1 VSDQGKAKLA
11 IVQETDGEEASA
23 NLFVV
28 EGDDYKCLRARAS
41 EATNA
46 DEDSCERFLDDSGA
60 NKHLHPEPSVAA
72 SFVPRIVSVNTAD
85 GAGALKTQGVGA
97 MNLET
102 PSGCSMPGFKQVLF
116 ECCREAVFDPEA
128 GLICVF
134 DAEGMKTY
142 KAADYKCDAQPFTQ
156 DGRDSRNGLYYLTL
170 RNRVAKTTG
179 EAKERAAAQFV
190 EESPSYK
197 PLEPPAK
204 PLAPINKPLESSKN
218 SGGLTAKRLVGAE
231 DEGKTQ
237 FEALPEFVNS
247 YGVPAALLL

>member
-1 VSDQGKAKLA
+1 
-11 IVQETDGEEASA
+11 
-23 NLFVV
+23 
-28 EGDDYKCLRARAS
+28 
-41 EATNA
+41 
-46 DEDSCERFLDDSGA
+46 
-60 NKHLHPEPSVAA
+60 
-72 SFVPRIVSVNTAD
+72 
-85 GAGALKTQGVGA
+85 
-97 MNLET
+97 
-102 PSGCSMPGFKQVLF
+102 MPGFKQVLF
-116 ECCREAVFDPEA
+116 AKSAAEKLCSIPELCEA

-170 RNRVAKTTG
+170 RNRVVKTTG

-237 FEALPEFVNS
+237 FEALPEFIRRARGPPGEV
-247 YGVPAALLL
+247 L